1 MGTTDIIARFILDML
16 EESEGSAELQRSSL
30 AERFNCVPSQI
41 NYVISTRFSPERG
54 YVVESRRGGGGYIRI
69 RRVATSSP
77 RQLIMHTVNSI
88 GEELDLQTAAAF
100 LSNAIHQ
107 PKNTIQIRLAM
118 KDIAPPPN
126 SISFLNGKNDMD
138 ANLKHCFPQ
147 GIPMIVMQQT
157 SPANHQDSPLRNPPN
172 MNQRILPNVLIVFAS
187 CIL

>member
-1 MGTTDIIARFILDML
+1 MGTTDMIARFILDIL

-107 PKNTIQIRLAM
+107 QALSEREARLILAALGDNALRPVPRPYRDTVRASLIKHMLIQTI
-118 KDIAPPPN
+118 
-126 SISFLNGKNDMD
+126 ND
-138 ANLKHCFPQ
+138 
-147 GIPMIVMQQT
+147 
-157 SPANHQDSPLRNPPN
+157 
-172 MNQRILPNVLIVFAS
+172 
-187 CIL
+187 